1 MAGRLRCANGCLC
14 ASQQITCEQKGNFV
28 LHLNRKHH
36 AQVSP
41 HLRSVLQQIV
51 DDVVNR
57 LGCLGAL
64 ATTLENDMGLYVR
77 ASAFSVPDGRLQ
89 QVFAQSHVNLEP
101 GQALMYL
108 NDARHRYNL
117 GVSAVNSVTANN
129 VGQAGQHHL
138 VSDRLYDLLRPL
150 TDRATADEMQHEL
163 NVTQVVAVPL
173 VVQKEV
179 VGAIMALTQ
188 DSFTHRD
195 IDFLE
200 ALGNLAAA
208 AIQNN
213 YRLTAME
220 SLERVIFGLQARM
233 TDETR
238 VLQSIVDAVVQE
250 LGYEG
255 AMVATLE
262 NGNALPVRAFALD
275 DTPQILAHLESKAGM
290 SLLGPK
296 SVVYLDKP
304 RYQANLSVRA
314 VKGID
319 GRPQKFLTS
328 DYLYDLLRPFI
339 TRSLAD
345 FAQRMLGIRQVIAV
359 PFFVEDEVVGNL
371 FVASRRDHFSSW
383 ETSLLTTFSQQAAAG
398 IRNARLYREAEEQ
411 RRIAELFG
419 RMAFSATASVHGL
432 SNHLNVIGNYLQM
445 MQNLE
450 KFSDS
455 QQKELTT
462 SMPQMVERIQK
473 SLRLLDNLHEPWHYT
488 TDKAVEV
495 NNCLRRAMRELF
507 PGWRWVETAVNET
520 TLTLPNQ
527 QTLNLALNLADDLPP
542 MQTAPDMLA
551 EAFRVIL
558 KNSYEAIIDKNE
570 SGSLQIISRLQA
582 PDRVQI
588 IIQDSG
594 VGIQPEDLPRIFE
607 MGWSTKKVGN
617 GMGFGLFW
625 TRDFIQGLGG
635 SIHVESKSG
644 HGTTFTICLP
654 VAP

>member
-1 MAGRLRCANGCLC
+1 
-14 ASQQITCEQKGNFV
+14 
-28 LHLNRKHH
+28 
-36 AQVSP
+36 
-41 HLRSVLQQIV
+41 
-51 DDVVNR
+51 
-57 LGCLGAL
+57 L

-77 ASAFSVPDGRLQ
+77 ASAFTVPNGRLQ

-117 GVSAVNSVTANN
+117 GVSAVNGVTASNM
-129 VGQAGQHHL
+129 GQPGQQHL
-138 VSDRLYDLLRPL
+138 LSDRLYDLLRPL
-150 TDRATADEMQHEL
+150 TDRATADELQREL

-188 DSFTHRD
+188 DTFTNRD
-195 IDFLE
+195 VDFLE
-200 ALGNLAAA
+200 AFGNLAAA

-213 YRLTAME
+213 YQLTAME
-220 SLERVIFGLQARM
+220 SLERVIFSLQARM
-233 TDETR
+233 TDETG
-238 VLQSIVDAVVQE
+238 VLQRVVDAVVQE

-262 NGNALPVRAFALD
+262 NGNALPVRAYALD
-275 DTPQILAHLESKAGM
+275 DTPQILAHLERKAGM

-304 RYQANLSVRA
+304 RYEANLSVLA
-314 VKGID
+314 VKGLD

-328 DYLYDLLRPFI
+328 DYLYDLLRPFV

-398 IRNARLYREAEEQ
+398 IRNARLYREAEDQ
-411 RRIAELFG
+411 RHIAEMFG

-432 SNHLNVIGNYLQM
+432 SNHLNVISTYLQM
-445 MQNLE
+445 LQNLE
-450 KFSDS
+450 GFSDS
-455 QQKELTT
+455 QQKELRA
-462 SMPQMVERIQK
+462 SLPQMAERAQK
-473 SLRLLDNLHEPWHYT
+473 SLRLLDNLHEPWHHT
-488 TDKAVEV
+488 TDKAVSV
-495 NNCLRRAMRELF
+495 NDCLRRAIRELF
-507 PGWRWVETAVNET
+507 PGWRWADTAVSQTTISLPNEHSL
-520 TLTLPNQ
+520 TLTL
-527 QTLNLALNLADDLPP
+527 NLPDDLPAV
-542 MQTAPDMLA
+542 QTAPDMLA

-558 KNSYEAIIDKNE
+558 KNGYEAVLVLGQNGTLHIT
-570 SGSLQIISRLQA
+570 SRLQA
-582 PDRVQI
+582 PDRLQI
-588 IIQDSG
+588 SVSDSG
-594 VGIQPEDLPRIFE
+594 VGIRSEEIPHIFE
-607 MGWSTKKVGN
+607 MGWSSKKGS

-635 SIHVESKSG
+635 TIHVDSTPN
-644 HGTTFTICLP
+644 HGTTFDITLP
-654 VAP
+654 IAPSI

>member
-1 MAGRLRCANGCLC
+1 MLKTAQLHPL
-14 ASQQITCEQKGNFV
+14 ICEKKRIVV

-41 HLRSVLQQIV
+41 RLRSVLQQIV

-77 ASAFSVPDGRLQ
+77 ASAFNVPNGRLQ

-117 GVSAVNSVTANN
+117 GVSAVNSVTAASFEQ
-129 VGQAGQHHL
+129 VGQHHL
-138 VSDRLYDLLRPL
+138 ISERLYDLLRPL
-150 TDRATADEMQHEL
+150 TDRATADEMQREL
-163 NVTQVVAVPL
+163 NISQVVAIPL

-179 VGAIMALTQ
+179 VGAILAMTH
-188 DSFTHRD
+188 DCFTDRD
-195 IDFLE
+195 VDFLE
-200 ALGNLAAA
+200 ALGNVAGA

-213 YRLTAME
+213 YRLSAME

-255 AMVATLE
+255 AMLATLE
-262 NGNALPVRAFALD
+262 NGNALPVRAYALD
-275 DTPQILAHLESKAGM
+275 DTPQILTHLESKAGM
-290 SLLGPK
+290 SLVGPK

-314 VKGID
+314 VKGLD

-328 DYLYDLLRPFI
+328 DHLYDLLRPFI

-383 ETSLLTTFSQQAAAG
+383 ETSLLTTFGQQAAAG

-411 RRIAELFG
+411 RRIAELFS

-445 MQNLE
+445 IQNLDR
-450 KFSDS
+450 FSDT
-455 QQKELTT
+455 QQKELLA
-462 SMPQMVERIQK
+462 SMPQMVERTKQ
-473 SLRLLDNLHEPWHYT
+473 SLRLLDTLHEPWHHT
-488 TDKAVEV
+488 TDQAVEV
-495 NNCLRRAMRELF
+495 NNCLQRALREIF
-507 PGWRWVETAVNET
+507 PGWRWLETAVNET
-520 TLTLPNQ
+520 KITLPNE
-527 QTLNLALNLADDLPP
+527 QTLTISLNLADDLPP
-542 MQTAPDMLA
+542 VQTAPDMLT

-558 KNSYEAIIDKNE
+558 KNGYEAILDHNE
-570 SGSLQIISRLQA
+570 SGTLQLTSRLKA
-582 PDRVQI
+582 PDKVQLLF
-588 IIQDSG
+588 QDSG
-594 VGIQPEDLPRIFE
+594 VGIQAEDLPRIFE
-607 MGWSTKKVGN
+607 MGWSSKKNGN

-635 SIHVESKSG
+635 TIQAESKPG
-644 HGTTFTICLP
+644 HGTTFEISLP
-654 VAP
+654 ISPSIR

>member
-1 MAGRLRCANGCLC
+1 M
-14 ASQQITCEQKGNFV
+14 

-64 ATTLENDMGLYVR
+64 AMTLENDMGLYVR
-77 ASAFSVPDGRLQ
+77 ASAFTVPNGRLQ
-89 QVFAQSHVNLEP
+89 QVFAQSHVTFEP

-117 GVSAVNSVTANN
+117 GVSAVNSVNANN
-129 VGQAGQHHL
+129 VGQSSPHHL
-138 VSDRLYDLLRPL
+138 ISERLYDLLRPL
-150 TDRATADEMQHEL
+150 TDRATADEMQEEL
-163 NVTQVVAVPL
+163 NVAQVVAVPL
-173 VVQKEV
+173 MVQKEV

-195 IDFLE
+195 VDFLE

-213 YRLTAME
+213 FRLTAME
-220 SLERVIFGLQARM
+220 SLERVIFGLQSRM

-262 NGNALPVRAFALD
+262 NGNALPVRAYALD
-275 DTPQILAHLESKAGM
+275 DTPQILSHLENKAGM
-290 SLLGPK
+290 TLLSAK

-328 DYLYDLLRPFI
+328 DHLYDLLRPFVN
-339 TRSLAD
+339 RSLAD

-411 RRIAELFG
+411 RRIAELFS

-432 SNHLNVIGNYLQM
+432 SNHLNVIGNYMQM
-445 MQNLE
+445 LQNLE
-450 KFSDS
+450 MFSDS
-455 QQKELTT
+455 QRQELAA

-473 SLRLLDNLHEPWHYT
+473 SLRLLDNLHEPWHHT

-507 PGWRWVETAVNET
+507 PGWRWTETAVNET
-520 TLTLPNQ
+520 TITLPNE
-527 QTLNLALNLADDLPP
+527 QTLTLTLDLANDLPP
-542 MQTAPDMLA
+542 VHTTPDMLS

-558 KNSYEAIIDKNE
+558 KNSYEAMLDRHK
-570 SGSLQIISRLQA
+570 SGTIRLTSRLQA
-582 PDRVQI
+582 PDRLQI

-594 VGIQPEDLPRIFE
+594 VGIQPEDLAHIFE
-607 MGWSTKKVGN
+607 MGWSSKKEGN

-635 SIHVESKSG
+635 SIYVDSQPG
-644 HGTTFTICLP
+644 HGTTFDISLP
-654 VAP
+654 IAK

>member
-1 MAGRLRCANGCLC
+1 MLY
-14 ASQQITCEQKGNFV
+14 
-28 LHLNRKHH
+28 LNRKQHTH
-36 AQVSP
+36 VSP
-41 HLRSVLQQIV
+41 RLRTVLQQIV

-77 ASAFSVPDGRLQ
+77 ASAFTVPNGRLQ
-89 QVFAQSHVNLEP
+89 QVFAQSHVHLEP

-108 NDARHRYNL
+108 NNARHRYNL
-117 GVSAVNSVTANN
+117 GVSAVNGVAASSATQP
-129 VGQAGQHHL
+129 GQQHL

-150 TDRATADEMQHEL
+150 TDRATADEIQREL
-163 NVTQVVAVPL
+163 SIAQVVAIPL

-188 DSFTHRD
+188 DSFTNRD
-195 IDFLE
+195 VDFLE
-200 ALGNLAAA
+200 AFGNLAAA

-238 VLQSIVDAVVQE
+238 VLQSVLDAVLQE

-262 NGNALPVRAFALD
+262 NGNALPVRAYALD
-275 DTPQILAHLESKAGM
+275 DTPQILAHLERKAGM
-290 SLLGPK
+290 TLVSPK
-296 SVVYLDKP
+296 SVVYLDNP

-314 VKGID
+314 VKGLD

-328 DYLYDLLRPFI
+328 DFLYDLLRPHVS
-339 TRSLAD
+339 RGLAD

-411 RRIAELFG
+411 RHIAELFG

-432 SNHLNVIGNYLQM
+432 SNHLNVISTYMQM
-445 MQNLE
+445 LQNLE
-450 KFSDS
+450 SFSDS
-455 QQKELTT
+455 QQKELTG
-462 SMPQMVERIQK
+462 SLPQMVERAQK
-473 SLRLLDNLHEPWHYT
+473 SLRLLDTLHEPWRHT
-488 TDKAVEV
+488 TDRAVDV
-495 NNCLRRAMRELF
+495 NDCLRRAIRELF
-507 PGWRWVETAVNET
+507 PGWRWAETAVSQSTISLPNERS
-520 TLTLPNQ
+520 LTLS
-527 QTLNLALNLADDLPP
+527 LNLANDLPP
-542 MQTAPDMLA
+542 VKTAPDMLA
-551 EAFRVIL
+551 EAFRVII
-558 KNSYEAIIDKNE
+558 KNGYEAILSQKKDGQLQI
-570 SGSLQIISRLQA
+570 SSSLQTPNRLRII
-582 PDRVQI
+582 V
-588 IIQDSG
+588 QDSG
-594 VGIQPEDLPRIFE
+594 TGIQPDDLPHIFE
-607 MGWSTKKVGN
+607 MGWSTKKGRS

-635 SIHVESKSG
+635 SIYVDSQPK
-644 HGTTFTICLP
+644 HGTTFDLSLP
-654 VAP
+654 ISPSDS

>member
-1 MAGRLRCANGCLC
+1 M
-14 ASQQITCEQKGNFV
+14 

-36 AQVSP
+36 NQVSP

-51 DDVVNR
+51 DDVVSR

-64 ATTLENDMGLYVR
+64 ATTLENDLGLYVR
-77 ASAFSVPDGRLQ
+77 AKAFSMPNGRLQ
-89 QVFAQSHVNLEP
+89 QMFAQSNVKLEP

-117 GVSAVNSVTANN
+117 GVSAVNSVTANS
-129 VGQAGQHHL
+129 VAQSGQHHL
-138 VSDRLYDLLRPL
+138 ISDRLYDLLRPL
-150 TDRATADEMQHEL
+150 TDRATADEMQQEL
-163 NVTQVVAVPL
+163 KVTQVVAVPL

-188 DSFTHRD
+188 DSFTQLD

-200 ALGNLAAA
+200 ALGNLGAA

-213 YRLTAME
+213 YRLSAME

-262 NGNALPVRAFALD
+262 NGNALPVRAYALD
-275 DTPQILAHLESKAGM
+275 DTPQILSHLESKAGM
-290 SLLGPK
+290 TLIGPK

-304 RYQANLSVRA
+304 RFQANLSVRA
-314 VKGID
+314 VKGVD

-328 DYLYDLLRPFI
+328 DHLYDLLRPYV

-359 PFFVEDEVVGNL
+359 PFFVENEIVGNL

-445 MQNLE
+445 LQNLD

-455 QQKELTT
+455 QQKELVA
-462 SMPQMVERIQK
+462 SVPQMAERIHK
-473 SLRLLDNLHEPWHYT
+473 SLRLLNNLHEPWHQT
-488 TDKAVEV
+488 TDKEVEV
-495 NNCLRRAMRELF
+495 NTCLQRAIRELF

-520 TLTLPNQ
+520 TLTLPNE
-527 QTLNLALNLADDLPP
+527 QTLVLTLNLADDLPSV
-542 MQTAPDMLA
+542 QTVPDMLT

-558 KNSYEAIIDKNE
+558 KNSHEAILDRNE
-570 SGSLQIISRLQA
+570 PGALQLISRLQA
-582 PDRVQI
+582 PDRIQI

-607 MGWSTKKVGN
+607 MGWSSKKEGR

-635 SIHVESKSG
+635 SIYVDSKPG
-644 HGTTFTICLP
+644 HGTTFDISLP
-654 VAP
+654 IK

>member
-1 MAGRLRCANGCLC
+1 M
-14 ASQQITCEQKGNFV
+14 
-28 LHLNRKHH
+28 LHLNRKSH

-41 HLRSVLQQIV
+41 RLRSVLQQIV

-77 ASAFSVPDGRLQ
+77 ASAFNASNGRLQ
-89 QVFAQSHVNLEP
+89 QIFAQSHINLQP

-117 GVSAVNSVTANN
+117 GVSAVNSVTASNLDQP
-129 VGQAGQHHL
+129 GQQHL
-138 VSDRLYDLLRPL
+138 ISDRLYDLLRPL
-150 TDRATADEMQHEL
+150 TDRATADEMQREL
-163 NVTQVVAVPL
+163 SITQVVAVPL

-179 VGAIMALTQ
+179 VGAIMALTH
-188 DSFTHRD
+188 DSFTQRD

-200 ALGNLAAA
+200 VLGNLAAA

-238 VLQSIVDAVVQE
+238 VLQTIVDAVVQE

-262 NGNALPVRAFALD
+262 NGNALPVRAYALD
-275 DTPQILAHLESKAGM
+275 DTPQILSHLEEKAGM
-290 SLLGPK
+290 TLLGPK

-328 DYLYDLLRPFI
+328 DYLYDLLRPFVK
-339 TRSLAD
+339 RSLAD

-432 SNHLNVIGNYLQM
+432 SNHLNVISNYLQM
-445 MQNLE
+445 VQNLE

-455 QQKELTT
+455 QQKDLIATI
-462 SMPQMVERIQK
+462 PQMVERAQK
-473 SLRLLDNLHEPWHYT
+473 SLRLLDNLHEPWHHT
-488 TDKAVEV
+488 TDQGVEV
-495 NNCLRRAMRELF
+495 NNCLRRVIRELF
-507 PGWRWVETAVNET
+507 PGWRWVEAAVHETTITLPNEH
-520 TLTLPNQ
+520 TLTL
-527 QTLNLALNLADDLPP
+527 TLNLANDLPP
-542 MQTAPDMLA
+542 VQTAPDMLT

-558 KNSYEAIIDKNE
+558 KNSYEAILDTGV
-570 SGSLQIISRLQA
+570 SGTIQLTSRLQA
-582 PDRVQI
+582 PDKLQI

-594 VGIQPEDLPRIFE
+594 VGIQQEDLPRIFE
-607 MGWSTKKVGN
+607 MGWSAKKEGN

-635 SIHVESKSG
+635 SILVNSKPG
-644 HGTTFTICLP
+644 HGTTFNIILP
-654 VAP
+654 FS

>member
-1 MAGRLRCANGCLC
+1 M
-14 ASQQITCEQKGNFV
+14 

-77 ASAFSVPDGRLQ
+77 ASAFTVPNGRLQ
-89 QVFAQSHVNLEP
+89 QVFAQSHVTLEP

-117 GVSAVNSVTANN
+117 GVSAVNSVTADTIS
-129 VGQAGQHHL
+129 QSSPHHL
-138 VSDRLYDLLRPL
+138 ISERLYDLLRPL
-150 TDRATADEMQHEL
+150 TDRATADEMQEEL
-163 NVTQVVAVPL
+163 NVAQVVAIPL

-220 SLERVIFGLQARM
+220 SLERVIFGLQSRM

-262 NGNALPVRAFALD
+262 NGNALPVRAYALD
-275 DTPQILAHLESKAGM
+275 DTPQILSHLENKAGM
-290 SLLGPK
+290 TLLSAK
-296 SVVYLDKP
+296 SVVYLDKS

-328 DYLYDLLRPFI
+328 DHLYDLLRPFVN
-339 TRSLAD
+339 RSLAD

-411 RRIAELFG
+411 RRIAELFS

-432 SNHLNVIGNYLQM
+432 SNHLNVIGNYMQM
-445 MQNLE
+445 LQNLE
-450 KFSDS
+450 MFSDS
-455 QQKELTT
+455 QQKELTA

-473 SLRLLDNLHEPWHYT
+473 SLRLLDNLHEPWHHT

-507 PGWRWVETAVNET
+507 PGWRWVETAVNQTTITLPNEQ
-520 TLTLPNQ
+520 TLTLI
-527 QTLNLALNLADDLPP
+527 LELANDLPLIH
-542 MQTAPDMLA
+542 TAPDMLS

-558 KNSYEAIIDKNE
+558 KNSYEAMLDRHK
-570 SGSLQIISRLQA
+570 SGTIRLVSRLQA
-582 PDRVQI
+582 PDRLQI
-588 IIQDSG
+588 LIQDSG
-594 VGIQPEDLPRIFE
+594 VGIQPEDLPHIFE
-607 MGWSTKKVGN
+607 MGWSSKKEGS

-635 SIHVESKSG
+635 SIYVDSKPG
-644 HGTTFTICLP
+644 HGTTFDISLP
-654 VAP
+654 IAASMK